1 MAFGS
6 NLYLIGMMGSG
17 KSTVGA
23 LLAPQLGLAL
33 VDLDAELAAA
43 SGMSVAEI
51 FARFGEAEFRQRES
65 SALWQLSAR
74 RGQVMALGGGALVR
88 RRNLE
93 RAVATGRL
101 VWLQA
106 TPEELARRIGGA
118 GGRPLL
124 AAQDQQGRVA
134 RLTELLAERAAG
146 YRAADFAI
154 ATDGRSAAEIAEQI
168 ARWWAGVQT

>member
-1 MAFGS
+1 MASRS

-65 SALWQLSAR
+65 SALWQLSALSDHL
-74 RGQVMALGGGALVR
+74 VALGGGALVR
-88 RRNLE
+88 PRNLK
-93 RAVATGRL
+93 RAQATGRL

-124 AAQDQQGRVA
+124 AAQDRQGRVA